1 MKKLYK
7 TILNFGTNECVI
19 ECVIGE
25 NGNINCNE
33 CELNKKVLLGNNN
46 IMTICD
52 TLIQMR
58 ESLTRRL

>member
-19 ECVIGE
+19 ECVIDE

>member
-19 ECVIGE
+19 ECVIDE

-58 ESLTRRL
+58 ESLTKRL

>member
-19 ECVIGE
+19 ECVKDDK
-25 NGNINCNE
+25 GNVNCKE

-58 ESLTRRL
+58 ESLTKRL

>member
-7 TILNFGTNECVI
+7 TILNFGTDECVI
-19 ECVIGE
+19 ECVIDE